1 MKNGLKRVIMWV
13 LIAAFALGSAADGS
27 AARAVDYSK
36 YSNTKKSWYIMRQ
49 DKHKAS
55 GGADSAS
62 NLKKYDAYY
71 YDNKTKDK
79 VMYFC
84 FDCGYEAG
92 YTKGMLDVLKKH
104 DVKATFFVTKAFVE
118 EQPKLCKRM
127 KKEGHIVGSHTM
139 NHPSIPGISLSRLK
153 KEIKGLESLFKKKTG
168 YELDKF
174 IRPPM
179 GPYSNRTLKY
189 IKDMGYK
196 TIFWSIAY
204 MDYDVNKQ
212 PGKTYVVDHF
222 KKYYHKGAIT
232 LTHNTSKSNAQ
243 ALDDVLTFLE
253 GKGYGFRTVYELE
266 CSNNK

>member
-1 MKNGLKRVIMWV
+1 MKNGLNRVVALALAVVFV
-13 LIAAFALGSAADGS
+13 LGTASNGSTAKAANYG
-27 AARAVDYSK
+27 K
-36 YSNTKKSWYIMRQ
+36 YSNSKKSWYIMRQ

-62 NLKKYDAYY
+62 NLRKYDAYY

-79 VMYFC
+79 VMYFG

-104 DVKATFFVTKAFVE
+104 NVKATFFVTKAFVE
-118 EQPKLCKRM
+118 DQPKLCKRM

-139 NHPSIPGISLSRLK
+139 NHPSIPSVSLSRLK
-153 KEIKGLESLFKKKTG
+153 KEVRGLESLFKKKTG

-174 IRPPM
+174 FRPPM
-179 GPYSNRTLKY
+179 GEYSNRTIKY
-189 IKDMGYK
+189 VQDMGYK
-196 TIFWSIAY
+196 TIFWSLTY
-204 MDYDVNKQ
+204 VDYDVNKQ
-212 PGKTYVVDHF
+212 PGKAYVVDHF

-232 LTHNTSKSNAQ
+232 LTHNTSKSNSQ

-253 GKGYGFRTVYELE
+253 GKGYKFRTVAELE
-266 CSNNK
+266 